1 MEAFKLGS
9 DSTGRASQKTTAAA
23 AQDVLET
30 AGVEA
35 LRARALGGSFG
46 RSKATAGLGWKWAE
60 NEEQTQVWVQRC
72 MQN

>member
-35 LRARALGGSFG
+35 PRAGTLGGSFG
-46 RSKATAGLGWKWAE
+46 RSKATAGLGWK
-60 NEEQTQVWVQRC
+60 
-72 MQN
+72 